1 MVLLDC
7 EEFLQE
13 LTKMVTEDSKDSS
26 KSLWITYKRSHFN
39 PFTSD
44 IPNTRTWKRKKAAD
58 PVSDEEP
65 VCLIRAK
72 IGKRKISTYV
82 TNSISENFTN
92 ALNHISESMAEG
104 T

>member
-13 LTKMVTEDSKDSS
+13 LTKMISEDSNDSS
-26 KSLWITYKRSHFN
+26 KSLWITYKRY
-39 PFTSD
+39 

-58 PVSDEEP
+58 PISDEDP

-82 TNSISENFTN
+82 PNSISENFTN
-92 ALNHISESMAEG
+92 ALNHISESMG
-104 T
+104 DDT